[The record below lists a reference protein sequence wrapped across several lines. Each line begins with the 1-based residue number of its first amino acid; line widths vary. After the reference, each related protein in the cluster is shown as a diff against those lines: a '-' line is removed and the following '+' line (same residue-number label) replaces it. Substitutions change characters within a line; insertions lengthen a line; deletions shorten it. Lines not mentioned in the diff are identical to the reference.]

1 MVYRRSQEI
10 EHRLALVLRPARSLQ
25 SRQPWRQEIEHRL
38 ALVLRLLR
46 KGRYSTPKL
55 AAKLGVSVPTISRCI
70 ESLRDRGYVI
80 RSLRGGDNWRYVVE
94 SNPISGRRQRANNRL
109 PAHASS

>member
-10 EHRLALVLRPARSLQ
+10 EN
-25 SRQPWRQEIEHRL
+25 RL

-80 RSLRGGDNWRYVVE
+80 RSLRSGDTWRYVVE
-94 SNPISGRRQRANNRL
+94 SQPSSSRRQRVNDQRL
-109 PAHASS
+109 AHASN